1 MKVRQLSFFLILLT
15 EALNGQDTNP
25 GSRLTSMGN
34 TGAALQDV
42 WSIQSNPAGIAS
54 LAAPAVGVTYQK
66 NYPGTSLSTEAAVV
80 VYPLKNHAFG
90 LSFQSF
96 GFSAYKELRIG
107 FAYAR
112 KFGEAVYTA
121 LDFNYHQL
129 SITSYGST
137 GTFSLDAGLQYKP
150 SKELIIGV
158 HVSNLSNSSYD
169 QGAGAVIPVKLA
181 VGASYH
187 FSKEL
192 LLSTSVVAGNDDSGG
207 DFRAGME
214 YCLLTQLAFRA
225 GVGVHPFNQYAGL
238 GYAFKQVSVDLAV
251 SNHLVLGYNPQ
262 ISLAYVF

>member
-1 MKVRQLSFFLILLT
+1 MEVRRLSFFLILLT
-15 EALNGQDTNP
+15 GTLNAQDINP
-25 GSRLTSMGN
+25 GSRITSMAS
-34 TGAALQDV
+34 TGVALQDV
-42 WSIQSNPAGIAS
+42 WSVHSNPAGIAS
-54 LAAPAVGVTYQK
+54 LAKPAVGVTYQK

-80 VYPLKNHAFG
+80 AIPLKAQAFG

-96 GFSAYKELRIG
+96 GFSAYKELRVG

-112 KFGEAVYTA
+112 KFGETVYTA

-129 SITSYGST
+129 SITSYGSAAA
-137 GTFSLDAGLQYKP
+137 FSIDAGLQYKP
-150 SKELIIGV
+150 SKELIIGA
-158 HVSNLSNSSYD
+158 HVSNLSNGSYD
-169 QGAGAVIPVKLA
+169 KSAGAVIPVRLA
-181 VGASYH
+181 VGASYR

-192 LLSTSVVAGNDDSGG
+192 LLSTSIAAGNDHAGG

-214 YCLLTQLAFRA
+214 YCLLSQLAFRA

-238 GYAFKQVSVDLAV
+238 GYILKHLSVDLAV

>member
-1 MKVRQLSFFLILLT
+1 MKVRQLSLLLILFT
-15 EALNGQDTNP
+15 KALYAQNINP

-42 WSIQSNPAGIAS
+42 WSMQSNPAGIAVLS
-54 LAAPAVGVTYQK
+54 SPVVGVTYKK
-66 NYPGTSLSTEAAVV
+66 NFPGTSLSTEAAVI

-90 LSFQSF
+90 LSVQTF
-96 GFSAYKELRIG
+96 GFSAYKELRLG

-112 KFGEAVYTA
+112 KFGEAIYTA

-129 SITSYGST
+129 SIPSYGSA
-137 GTFSLDAGLQYKP
+137 GAFSIDAGFQYKP
-150 SKELIIGV
+150 SNELIIGA

-169 QGAGAVIPVKLA
+169 KGEGAVIPVYLA
-181 VGASYH
+181 VGASYR
-187 FSKEL
+187 FSEEL
-192 LLSTSVVAGNDDSGG
+192 LLCTSVVAGNDNSGG

-214 YCLLTQLAFRA
+214 YCLLRQLAFRA

-238 GYAFKQVSVDLAV
+238 GYSLKHVSVDLAV